1 MAAPAT
7 KPNMSEH
14 LRVKCN
20 EALKQERKTELQLA
34 AAQTKVKKLRR
45 RCKKLQETSDDD
57 KTETADAF
65 LAFAKND
72 CLEFCNQVHKTFP
85 REIRDTI
92 YSYITSFKDVSIDCD
107 QHGNFEHLDY
117 GYWAWGHDLGLDPAY
132 GEVDHWWKPEYVGPA
147 MVRELGENFYRT
159 SSFAFQGD
167 LAAVGPFRATDQWG
181 FGFPPVEF
189 VSKVD
194 VSIHCDNYKFELVDR
209 PNINV
214 PGNHNAFQAPSEARK
229 NKDVGPKDTQQHL
242 LVKLESLFGFK
253 HGTALT
259 IRLSSCHGAKHT
271 PLEQQEWMSHNVV
284 PVILPVL
291 QRLKDA
297 GSRVCIV
304 LTASRARSE
313 ATFTSEWGQTSLE
326 GVTKEFWEYVDVEQ
340 KRITQTELDAEPF
353 EDSDDGGVFGSN
365 AADAWAM
372 NAPDAWGGISWA
384 NAPS

>member
-1 MAAPAT
+1 
-7 KPNMSEH
+7 MSEQ

-34 AAQTKVKKLRR
+34 AAKTKVKKLRR

-72 CLEFCNQVHKTFP
+72 CLEFCTQVHKTFP

-92 YSYITSFKDVSIDCD
+92 YGYITGFKDVSIECD
-107 QHGNFEHLDY
+107 EHGNLEHFDFFL
-117 GYWAWGHDLGLDPAY
+117 AWGQELCLDPAY
-132 GEVDHWWKPEYVGPA
+132 DGADHWWKPEYVGPA

-167 LAAVGPFRATDQWG
+167 LAAVGPFRATDVWD
-181 FGFPPVEF
+181 FGFSPVEF

-194 VSIHCDNYKFELVDR
+194 VNIRCDDYKFELIDR

-214 PGNHNAFQAPSEARK
+214 RGNHNTLQASSKVRK
-229 NKDVGPKDTQQHL
+229 NKNVGTKNTQKHL

-259 IRLSSCHGAKHT
+259 IRLSSRQGTKHT

-297 GSRVCIV
+297 GSRVRIV
-304 LTASRARSE
+304 LTASRARSH

-326 GVTKEFWEYVDVEQ
+326 SITKDFWGYVDVEQ

-353 EDSDDGGVFGSN
+353 EDSDDGGVFESN